1 MNDSGPLTSSK
12 INKYSVVLWALS
24 FVFFLVYSAPHR
36 VHHFFEQIPS
46 SSQNHSS
53 DDQNH
58 SKHDKKTPNGSD
70 CVFQISANRCAANV
84 ATQVDAPA
92 LTESPEILIVLASS
106 RAVQSSL
113 SAPFQIR
120 SPPQLRVLVR

>member
-1 MNDSGPLTSSK
+1 MQGQMMNDSGPLASSK
-12 INKYSVVLWALS
+12 ISKYSVVLWAVS

-46 SSQNHSS
+46 STQNHSS

-58 SKHDKKTPNGSD
+58 SRHNQKTPNGSD
-70 CVFQISANRCAANV
+70 CVFQISANRCAANL
-84 ATQVDAPA
+84 AAQVDTPA
-92 LTESPEILIVLASS
+92 LTESPEMLIVLASS
-106 RAVQSSL
+106 RSVQSSL

-120 SPPQLRVLVR
+120 SPPQL